1 MFGIGTGEMLVLGVI
16 LWLLLKGKPGAPLTV
31 LAGFGLL
38 ILLTCA
44 GIGIVVSIVDSQ
56 MHSPSSSPTWS
67 VALGPMLIVI
77 AAFLV
82 LLAVAAHKGLGH
94 AFAGGHGHI
103 WPVFLVVPIVGF
115 LIFGGIRYRSASQSH
130 ALQQRT
136 SQRLELAKR
145 QQREETVSVEQLS
158 AYREEL
164 IERSK
169 KLASELAEVAKATA
183 AAQRID
189 QADIHQ
195 LMDEYEAPRIVLQ
208 IPMGPSAAPTALL
221 MAAASAAK
229 ESAAKEPAAALN
241 NGDTATKTNNK
252 KEAKTKSIVL
262 KGSAGDGKHPAAVE
276 MKMESSADGKPGDM
290 SIAVESEAPQPPA
303 APVPPV
309 PPVPPVVAAGPAE
322 ELKPAVKVAPARLVK
337 TGNAPPAWINDP
349 PKRTGDVRREVVA
362 TDPFATDDECYH
374 AGDVA
379 LMFKVGERIEQLSG
393 QHLFDAKLPLV
404 AQEYD
409 HSFRLNAMGITPE
422 FLRRELVAKDPGSN
436 ESREYLEAV
445 TSSVGPMKKLYMQI
459 EFSPAIDR
467 ELMQFAE
474 AFSRQERF
482 AAVGFGAGS
491 VLTLLTMVWGLLKID
506 TATKGYYT
514 KRLFLGVPAAII
526 AGIIAVIT
534 WMNYRL

>member
-1 MFGIGTGEMLVLGVI
+1 MLVIGVV

-38 ILLTCA
+38 FLLTCA
-44 GIGIVVSIVDSQ
+44 GIGIVISLFDSP
-56 MHSPSSSPTWS
+56 MRVPNSSPTWS
-67 VALGPMLIVI
+67 VALGPMLIMIV
-77 AAFLV
+77 AFV
-82 LLAVAAHKGLGH
+82 ALLAVVAHKGLGH
-94 AFAGGHGHI
+94 AFAAGHGHM
-103 WPVFLVVPIVGF
+103 WPVILVVPIIAF
-115 LIFGGIRYRSASQSH
+115 LIFGGIRYKSASQQSH
-130 ALQQRT
+130 ALQQ
-136 SQRLELAKR
+136 QIEQNLE
-145 QQREETVSVEQLS
+145 SVEQQKQVAAAQLDRIS
-158 AYREEL
+158 AYRTEL

-169 KLASELAEVAKATA
+169 KLASELAEVAKTATV
-183 AAQRID
+183 AQRID
-189 QADIHQ
+189 QTDIHQ
-195 LMDEYEAPRIVLQ
+195 LMDEFEAPRIVLQ
-208 IPMGPSAAPTALL
+208 IPMGPSAAPNALL
-221 MAAASAAK
+221 LAAASAAK
-229 ESAAKEPAAALN
+229 ESAGKEPAAASAN
-241 NGDTATKTNNK
+241 SDTTAKFEK

-262 KGSAGDGKHPAAVE
+262 KSSTGDDKHPAAVE
-276 MKMESSADGKPGDM
+276 MKMESSADGKPGKM
-290 SIAVESEAPQPPA
+290 SIAVEAEAPQPPA

-309 PPVPPVVAAGPAE
+309 PLVVAAVPAE
-322 ELKPAVKVAPARLVK
+322 ELKPAVKVEPARLVK
-337 TGNAPPAWINDP
+337 SGNASPAWINDP

-393 QHLFDAKLPLV
+393 RHLFDTKLPLV

-436 ESREYLEAV
+436 GSREYLEAV

-459 EFSPAIDR
+459 EFTPAIDR

-474 AFSRQERF
+474 AYSRQERF

-514 KRLFLGVPAAII
+514 KRLFLGVPLAII
-526 AGIIAVIT
+526 AGVIAIIT